1 MKQTFEIT
9 VDKTIYI
16 NAECARLAAFE
27 VMTEEPLED
36 IEEMP
41 LDYIESVLN
50 EWKSVKIVEGESIED
65 FLESVSMVTGIPVY
79 EFDEDEIRVSNIY

>member
-9 VDKTIYI
+9 IDKTTYI
-16 NAECARLAAFE
+16 NTECARLAAFE

-36 IEEMP
+36 IKEMP

-50 EWKSVKIVEGESIED
+50 EWKPVKIVEAETIED
-65 FLESVSMVTGIPVY
+65 FLESVSAVTGIPVFL
-79 EFDEDEIRVSNIY
+79 FDEEEIRVGNSY